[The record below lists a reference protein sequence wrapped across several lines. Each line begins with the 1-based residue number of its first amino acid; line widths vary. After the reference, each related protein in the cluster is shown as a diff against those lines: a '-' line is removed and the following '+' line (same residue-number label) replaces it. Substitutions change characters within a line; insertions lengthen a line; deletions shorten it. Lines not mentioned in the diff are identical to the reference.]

1 VTAAVADS
9 RHQHDETPSSS
20 RRPWLMLLAGFVAAL
35 ALLGGLLLGKG
46 MAASSNAVTDEVSV
60 GFLRDM
66 KIHHALG
73 VEMST
78 VLHRR
83 SIDPQ
88 LNYLAEDILTTRQ
101 DQIGIMMGYLSLSGQ
116 TQPGSGP
123 IMAWMGDKHAGHMPG
138 MGSDEQVE
146 ALKTLPLPQMHEQYL
161 RLMIHHHRGAIPMAQ
176 YAADHADHPE
186 VARLA
191 QTMATGQTSEIQA
204 MQDMLTAAG
213 LHSEP
218 DDSSASHGGTD
229 TPDKVAPLASTPAGH
244 SGRGG

>member
-1 VTAAVADS
+1 VPAAVADS

-46 MAASSNAVTDEVSV
+46 MAAPSAAVTDEVSV

-66 KIHHALG
+66 KIHHAQA
-73 VEMST
+73 VQMSMI
-78 VLHRR
+78 LHRR
-83 SIDPQ
+83 SPDPH
-88 LNYLAEDILTTRQ
+88 LNFLSEDILTTQ
-101 DQIGIMMGYLSLSGQ
+101 QGQIGIMMGYLSLSGQ
-116 TQPGSGP
+116 TQSGSGP
-123 IMAWMGDKHAGHMPG
+123 IMAWMGDEHAGHMPG
-138 MGSDEQVE
+138 MASDEQVE

-176 YAADHADHPE
+176 YAADHADNPE

-191 QTMATGQTSEIQA
+191 QTMATGQASEIQA

-213 LHSEP
+213 LPPEP
-218 DDSSASHGGTD
+218 DDSSAGHGGTD
-229 TPDKVAPLASTPAGH
+229 TPEKVAPQASRPAGH
-244 SGRGG
+244 SGHGG